1 MTHASWPISGGVKLS
16 ELVRV
21 PGGQAVAEPG
31 GIYCTTQVASRSWR
45 LHVDAG
51 LRGDDEVALVIQT
64 DALALRRIA
73 AARVFLAGLQGRA
86 SNPAP
91 ANSNITRSSIVHRAM
106 LQALDGAAAGA
117 SQRDIAIAIWGKR
130 AVLER
135 WSSDGELRARVRYF
149 MRRGHALVQGGYRK
163 LAYQ

>member
-1 MTHASWPISGGVKLS
+1 LSGDAVSEPEGV
-16 ELVRV
+16 
-21 PGGQAVAEPG
+21 
-31 GIYCTTQVASRSWR
+31 YCTTQVATRSWR
-45 LHVDAG
+45 LHVDAR
-51 LRGDDEVALVIQT
+51 LRADDEVALVIQT
-64 DALALRRIA
+64 DALALRRIV
-73 AARVFLAGLQGRA
+73 AARDFLAGLQGGTKV
-86 SNPAP
+86 PAL
-91 ANSNITRSSIVHRAM
+91 ARRNITRSALVHRAT